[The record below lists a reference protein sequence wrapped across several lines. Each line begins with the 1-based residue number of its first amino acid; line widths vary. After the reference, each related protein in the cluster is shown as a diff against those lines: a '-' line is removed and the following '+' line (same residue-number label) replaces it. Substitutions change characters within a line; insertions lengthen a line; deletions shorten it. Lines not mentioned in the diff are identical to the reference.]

1 MNISII
7 GTGYVGL
14 VTGACLASMGMNVV
28 CCDADEIKID
38 NLKKGIL
45 PIFEPCLDSLVK
57 NCFKTLKRLEFTTDM
72 KTTVNHADIIFITVN
87 TPTRADDTC
96 DLTHVFEVAAGIARY
111 MNCYK
116 IIVNKSTVPVG
127 TGQKVKNEILQALKE
142 QNKQLA
148 FDVVSNPEFLREGS
162 AVYDFIN
169 PERIV
174 IGAENESAAEI
185 VKKIYED
192 QILLNI
198 PVLVT
203 SIETAEM
210 IKYASNSFLA
220 LKISFINE
228 IANICELCSADILKV
243 VKGMGLDSRIGSKF
257 LSPGPGFGGSCFPK
271 DVRALAGISREHGYT
286 PELLYSVMNV
296 NSHQKERMV
305 EKIERVL
312 GGRLE
317 GSKIAVLGLAFKP
330 ETGDI
335 RESPSL
341 AIISSLLE
349 KKAVLKVYDPQAMQ
363 NMKKEHPDWDLKYCR
378 DAYSACAHSDCI
390 VLVTEWK
397 ELCNLDLKK
406 LKSVV
411 GKPIFLDLRNV
422 YDPDNVK
429 GFGFQ
434 YEGVGRK

>member
-14 VTGACLASMGMNVV
+14 VTGACLASMGMNLV
-28 CCDADEIKID
+28 CCDADEEKIE

-45 PIFEPCLDSLVK
+45 SIFEPCLESLVN
-57 NCFKTLKRLEFTTDM
+57 NCSKIVKRLEFTTDM
-72 KTTVNHADIIFITVN
+72 EKAVNHADILFITVN

-96 DLTHVFEVAAGIARY
+96 DLTHVFEVAREIARH
-111 MNCYK
+111 MKSHK

-127 TGQKVKNEILQALKE
+127 AGQKVKKEIAQVLAE
-142 QNKQLA
+142 QNKPLGY
-148 FDVVSNPEFLREGS
+148 DVVSNPEFLKEGS

-174 IGAENESAAEI
+174 IGAENQSAAEA
-185 VKKIYED
+185 VKKVYED
-192 QILLNI
+192 QILYNI

-210 IKYASNSFLA
+210 IKYASNAFLA
-220 LKISFINE
+220 SKISFINE
-228 IANICELCSADILKV
+228 IANICELCGADIQQV
-243 VKGMGLDSRIGSKF
+243 VKGMGLDSRIGAKF

-286 PELLYSVMNV
+286 PEMLHGILNV
-296 NSHQKERMV
+296 NSRQKERMT
-305 EKIERVL
+305 EKIERAL
-312 GGRLE
+312 DGLE
-317 GSKIAVLGLAFKP
+317 GRKIAILGLAFKP
-330 ETGDI
+330 ETDDI

-349 KKAVLKVYDPQAMQ
+349 KKAVLKVYDPQAMP
-363 NMKKEHPDWDLKYCR
+363 NMKKEYPHWDLKYCR
-378 DAYSACAHSDCI
+378 DVYSACAHSDCI

-397 ELCNLDLKK
+397 ELCRLDLKK
-406 LKSVV
+406 LKSIVR
-411 GKPIFLDLRNV
+411 KPVFLDLRNA
-422 YDPDNVK
+422 YDPEAVK

>member
-14 VTGACLASMGMNVV
+14 VTGACLASMGMNVI
-28 CCDADEIKID
+28 CCDADEDKIE

-45 PIFEPCLDSLVK
+45 PIFEPCLESLVN
-57 NCFKTLKRLEFTTDM
+57 NCIRIVKRLEFTTDM
-72 KTTVNHADIIFITVN
+72 GKAVNHADIIFITVN
-87 TPTRADDTC
+87 TPTRSDDTC
-96 DLTHVFEVAAGIARY
+96 DLTHVFEVAREIARH
-111 MNCYK
+111 MNGHK
-116 IIVNKSTVPVG
+116 IIVDKSTVPVG
-127 TGQKVKNEILQALKE
+127 TGQRVKKEIAQVLKE
-142 QNKQLA
+142 QNKQLG
-148 FDVVSNPEFLREGS
+148 FDVISNPEFLKEGS

-174 IGAENESAAEI
+174 IGAENESAAEA

-192 QILLNI
+192 QILYNI

-210 IKYASNSFLA
+210 IKYASNAFLA
-220 LKISFINE
+220 SKISFVNE
-228 IANICELCSADILKV
+228 IANICELCGADILQV

-271 DVRALAGISREHGYT
+271 DVRALAGISREYGYT
-286 PELLYSVMNV
+286 PELLYCILNV
-296 NSHQKERMV
+296 NSHQREHMV
-305 EKIERVL
+305 EKIERAL
-312 GGRLE
+312 GGLE
-317 GSKIAVLGLAFKP
+317 GRKIAILGLSFKP
-330 ETGDI
+330 ETDDI

-363 NMKKEHPDWDLKYCR
+363 NMKKEYPDWDLKYCR
-378 DAYSACAHSDCI
+378 DVYSACAHSDCI

-397 ELCNLDLKK
+397 EFCRLDLKK
-406 LKSVV
+406 LKSIVA
-411 GKPIFLDLRNV
+411 KPIFMDLRNV
-422 YDPDNVK
+422 YDPDIVK

>member
-28 CCDADEIKID
+28 CCDADEGKIE

-45 PIFEPCLDSLVK
+45 PIFEPCLESLVN
-57 NCFKTLKRLEFTTDM
+57 NCARTVKSLEFTTDM
-72 KTTVNHADIIFITVN
+72 GKAVNHADIIFITVN
-87 TPTRADDTC
+87 TPTRSDDTC
-96 DLTHVFEVAAGIARY
+96 DLTHVIEVAREIARH
-111 MNCYK
+111 MNDHK
-116 IIVNKSTVPVG
+116 IIVDKSTVPVG
-127 TGQKVKNEILQALKE
+127 TGQRVKKEIAQALKE
-142 QNKQLA
+142 QNKQLG
-148 FDVVSNPEFLREGS
+148 FDVVSNPEFLKEGS

-174 IGAENESAAEI
+174 IGAENESAAEA

-192 QILLNI
+192 QILYNI

-203 SIETAEM
+203 NIETAEM
-210 IKYASNSFLA
+210 IKYASNAFLA
-220 LKISFINE
+220 SKISFINE
-228 IANICELCSADILKV
+228 IANICELWGADILQV

-271 DVRALAGISREHGYT
+271 DVRALAGLSREHGYT
-286 PELLYSVMNV
+286 PELLYSILNV
-296 NSHQKERMV
+296 NSHQRERMV
-305 EKIERVL
+305 EKIESAL
-312 GGRLE
+312 GGLE
-317 GSKIAVLGLAFKP
+317 GREIAILGLAFKP
-330 ETGDI
+330 ETDDI
-335 RESPSL
+335 RESPSVS
-341 AIISSLLE
+341 IISSLLE

-363 NMKKEHPDWDLKYCR
+363 NMKKEYPDWDLKYCR
-378 DAYSACAHSDCI
+378 DVYSACAHSDCI

-397 ELCNLDLKK
+397 EFCRLDLKK
-406 LKSVV
+406 LKSIVL
-411 GKPIFLDLRNV
+411 KPIFMDLRNV
-422 YDPDNVK
+422 YDPDIVK